1 MKPII
6 APPPNPIIAP
16 ARRRPEDAPLTAEQA
31 ANARRYADY
40 IAKRQG
46 IKEPIIQLRRI

>member
-6 APPPNPIIAP
+6 RNADSPIIAP

-31 ANARRYADY
+31 RNARRYAEY
-40 IAKRQG
+40 VQRRQG
-46 IKEPIIQLRRI
+46 VKEPLIQLRRI